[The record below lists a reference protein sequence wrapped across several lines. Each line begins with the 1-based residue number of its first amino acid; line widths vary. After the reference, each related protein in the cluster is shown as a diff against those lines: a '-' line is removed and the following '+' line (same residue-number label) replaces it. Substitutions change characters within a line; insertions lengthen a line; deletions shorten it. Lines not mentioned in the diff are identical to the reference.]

1 MNRKTLLVLLLLLPA
16 LAFSQ
21 FSEGMEALV
30 NDKNPRHEEYQ
41 PLILEATTYIF
52 NNPVDQS
59 SVEFV
64 SATQIVAFWMD
75 KKTDM
80 NIPAFGEFFDSLT
93 NENHQQFLYTIAM
106 IHYGLDQKLNHG
118 RVLKLEPIKRRTYA
132 NQEDVKEVQL
142 EGARIF
148 LDYAG
153 DPENLVPLNPQTQKY
168 LEAFKNGTLQET
180 LFGN

>member
-1 MNRKTLLVLLLLLPA
+1 MNNKIIFILILLLPA
-16 LAFSQ
+16 LSYSQ
-21 FSEGMEALV
+21 FREGMEAMAM
-30 NDKNPRHEEYQ
+30 DKNPRHEEYQ

-75 KKTDM
+75 KKTEM

-118 RVLKLEPIKRRTYA
+118 RVLSLETIKRKTYA
-132 NQEDVKEVQL
+132 EQDDVREVQL
-142 EGARIF
+142 EGAKIF
-148 LDYAG
+148 LAYAV
-153 DPENLVPLNPQTQKY
+153 DPENLVPLPTETQKY
-168 LEAFKNGTLQET
+168 LEAYNNKTLKEI
-180 LFGN
+180 LFDN

>member
-1 MNRKTLLVLLLLLPA
+1 MNKKFLLTLIMLLPVFVYA
-16 LAFSQ
+16 Q
-21 FSEGMEALV
+21 FTEGMEAMA
-30 NDKNPRHEEYQ
+30 NDPSAQREDYQ

-59 SVEFV
+59 SIEFI

-80 NIPAFGEFFDSLT
+80 NIPAFGNFFDSLT

-118 RVLKLEPIKRRTYA
+118 RVLTCEVIKRKTYDE
-132 NQEDVKEVQL
+132 QEDVKEVQL
-142 EGARIF
+142 QGAKIFLAYAGNPENMVPLTPATRKYLMAYNKGELDRIF
-148 LDYAG
+148 
-153 DPENLVPLNPQTQKY
+153 
-168 LEAFKNGTLQET
+168 
-180 LFGN
+180 FGN